1 VLLSCP
7 KWCLYHEG
15 LTTALQTLN
24 LGGYSVS
31 GWRPKVHSLCP
42 PPIQD
47 MGTEDGHTEDQMWHL
62 EFKSI
67 WFLYLQEVTI
77 PWVIAA
83 QDCPLAIGEP
93 SSWRDTLWLE
103 GADVSLSL
111 CLGGS

>member
-1 VLLSCP
+1 MVSVP
-7 KWCLYHEG
+7 RGTDDSPPDTKPRRVQREWVAAQG
-15 LTTALQTLN
+15 ALT
-24 LGGYSVS
+24 V
-31 GWRPKVHSLCP
+31 P